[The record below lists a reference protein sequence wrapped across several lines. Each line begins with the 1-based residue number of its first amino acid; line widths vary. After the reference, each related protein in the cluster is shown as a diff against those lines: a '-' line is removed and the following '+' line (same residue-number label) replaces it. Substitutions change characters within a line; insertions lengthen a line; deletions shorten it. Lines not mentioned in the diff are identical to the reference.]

1 MEHKTQNKWK
11 PQTKTEKI
19 FYITAKLCAIAG
31 VISCTLYLLDISE
44 ERAPGG
50 LFLAL
55 MMISY
60 GIVYRKRSRLLAVV
74 MWIVATMTLYTVTE
88 TVLLDHFGIF
98 IGTWRH

>member
-1 MEHKTQNKWK
+1 MKHKTQNEWK

-31 VISCTLYLLDISE
+31 VISCTLYLLDVTE

-50 LFLAL
+50 FFLAL

-60 GIVYRKRSRLLAVV
+60 GIVYRKRKLLLSVL
-74 MWIVATMTLYTVTE
+74 MWLVAAMTLYTVTE
-88 TVLLDHFGIF
+88 SVLLNHFGIF